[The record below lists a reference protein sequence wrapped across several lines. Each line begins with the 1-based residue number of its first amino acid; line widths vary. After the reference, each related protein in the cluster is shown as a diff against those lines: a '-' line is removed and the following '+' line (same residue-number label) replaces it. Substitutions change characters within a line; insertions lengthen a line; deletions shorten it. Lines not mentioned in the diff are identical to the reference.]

1 MSEKSKKEQEQI
13 AQLFALHRD
22 GKFEECERKCSLLLA
37 EFPVLAPVHNLLG
50 CACMGQNKIEQA
62 LEAFNRAVAIDG
74 RYISGHFNRGI
85 ALLRLGRYEESVE
98 SLAEVVRLDP
108 GNLEARCNRGIAFNY
123 MSRYDDATE
132 DLKKVVELQPGNIEA
147 LDALAYA
154 NEKMGHIDEAKAL
167 YTKVLSLNDK
177 NFNAIVNLGRVN
189 SVLGN
194 NEEAIELY
202 RRSIIVNPNNARAYL
217 FYSRLVKFTPED
229 PYILPLMEQIH
240 KQRKLHDRGHVQLCF
255 ALSKA
260 YEDIGRYDESFAVLK
275 EGNDLQKELVN
286 YNILGL
292 AQLVQYVMDGFER
305 SQRQYFPDEFPED
318 DIQPIFILGMPRSG
332 TSLVE
337 QIVSSHSK
345 VHGAGEL
352 DKVRQL
358 VYEIIFKNNQVRV
371 FNSEERKRFHD
382 QYLGYLGSLNSS
394 EKIIID
400 KMPQNFL
407 YIGYILSAFPRA
419 KIIHLNRD
427 PIAVCWS
434 MYKRYF
440 PASGMNFTYDLSDLA
455 AYQQLHDKLMRF
467 WHRQYPGLIYE
478 IHYEK
483 LTENQEEETRNL
495 LDYCGLEFEASCLE
509 FHKTARNVKTASLGQ
524 VRSQI
529 YTGSSQSWRKFEAH
543 LQPLITTLNDGGAE
557 LAR

>member
-1 MSEKSKKEQEQI
+1 MSEKSNKERERI
-13 AQLFALHRD
+13 AQLFSLHRD

-37 EFPVLAPVHNLLG
+37 EFPALAPVHNLLG
-50 CACMGQNKIEQA
+50 CARMGQNKIEQA
-62 LEAFNRAVAIDG
+62 LDAFNRTVAIDG

-85 ALLRLGRYEESVE
+85 ALLRLARYEESVE

-123 MSRYDDATE
+123 MSRYNDATE
-132 DLKKVVELQPGNIEA
+132 DLKRVVELQPGNIEA

-154 NEKMGHIDEAKAL
+154 NEKTGHIDEAKAL

-177 NFNAIVNLGRVN
+177 NVNAFVNLGRVN

-202 RRSIIVNPNNARAYL
+202 RRSIVVNPNNARAYL

-229 PYILPLMEQIH
+229 PYILPLMEQIYT
-240 KQRKLHDRGHVQLCF
+240 QRKLHDRGHVQLCF

-260 YEDIGRYDESFAVLK
+260 YEDIGRYDESFAILK
-275 EGNDLQKELVN
+275 EGNDLQKKLVN

-292 AQLVQYVMDGFER
+292 VQLVQYVMDGFEK
-305 SQRQYFPDEFPED
+305 SPRQYFPDEFPED

-358 VYEIIFKNNQVRV
+358 VYEMIFKNNQVRV

-382 QYLGYLGSLNSS
+382 QYLGYLRSLNSS

-455 AYQQLHDKLMRF
+455 TYQQLHDKLMRF
-467 WHRQYPGLIYE
+467 WHRQYPGLICEIRYE
-478 IHYEK
+478 N

-495 LDYCGLEFEASCLE
+495 LDYCGLEFEMSCLE
-509 FHKTARNVKTASLGQ
+509 FYKTARNVKTASLGQ

-543 LQPLITTLNDGGAE
+543 LQPLITALNDGSAE
-557 LAR
+557 LAP